1 MRRLI
6 VAVLTL
12 VLFAGWSLDANARG
26 GGRGGHSYSR
36 SGHSKCVGLCYGVTS
51 TRTGLPRNTYV
62 RGYVKK
68 DGTYVQPYTRSGGR

>member
-6 VAVLTL
+6 VAALALFLLT
-12 VLFAGWSLDANARG
+12 GWSLDADARG

-36 SGHSKCVGLCYGVTS
+36 GSNSKCVGLCYGVTS

-68 DGTYVQPYTRSGGR
+68 NGTYVQPYTRNSP